1 MGMRISI
8 PPSIPHFGTTF
19 GTTRTMYH
27 FDTHLGTT
35 PFTTSVDRLTCL
47 GLCGMYN
54 PVSDSSSGNTPPP
67 GHFYILCG
75 CVMCSG
81 MIAAVNLPL
90 TFLYSIVWKTFTLPP
105 YTMAK
110 YFLYRVWPVRV

>member
-1 MGMRISI
+1 MRISI
-8 PPSIPHFGTTF
+8 TPSIPHFGTTF

-54 PVSDSSSGNTPPP
+54 PVSDNSSVNIPPPP
-67 GHFYILCG
+67 GHFYIFFVVVS
-75 CVMCSG
+75 CVV
-81 MIAAVNLPL
+81 A
-90 TFLYSIVWKTFTLPP
+90 
-105 YTMAK
+105 
-110 YFLYRVWPVRV
+110 

>member
-8 PPSIPHFGTTF
+8 PPSILHFGTTF

-54 PVSDSSSGNTPPP
+54 PVSDSSSGNTPRPQAT
-67 GHFYILCG
+67 FIFFVVVS
-75 CVMCSG
+75 CVV
-81 MIAAVNLPL
+81 A
-90 TFLYSIVWKTFTLPP
+90 
-105 YTMAK
+105 
-110 YFLYRVWPVRV
+110 

>member
-27 FDTHLGTT
+27 FDTNLGIT

-54 PVSDSSSGNTPPP
+54 PVSDNSSGNTPPP
-67 GHFYILCG
+67 APRPLLYFFCG

-90 TFLYSIVWKTFTLPP
+90 TFVYSIVWKTPHPPTLHHG
-105 YTMAK
+105 
-110 YFLYRVWPVRV
+110 

>member
-47 GLCGMYN
+47 GLLT
-54 PVSDSSSGNTPPP
+54 PVECITPPHTPTP
-67 GHFYILCG
+67 GHFYMFCG
-75 CVMCSG
+75 CVVCSG

-90 TFLYSIVWKTFTLPP
+90 TFLYSIVWKTLTLPP
-105 YTMAK
+105 
-110 YFLYRVWPVRV
+110 

>member
-47 GLCGMYN
+47 GFCGMYN
-54 PVSDSSSGNTPPP
+54 PVSDSSSGNTAPPAP
-67 GHFYILCG
+67 R
-75 CVMCSG
+75 
-81 MIAAVNLPL
+81 PL
-90 TFLYSIVWKTFTLPP
+90 L
-105 YTMAK
+105 
-110 YFLYRVWPVRV
+110 YFLWLCHV

>member
-1 MGMRISI
+1 MRIYI

-19 GTTRTMYH
+19 GTTRIMYH

-54 PVSDSSSGNTPPP
+54 PPYPQDTFIFFVVVS
-67 GHFYILCG
+67 
-75 CVMCSG
+75 CVV
-81 MIAAVNLPL
+81 A
-90 TFLYSIVWKTFTLPP
+90 
-105 YTMAK
+105 
-110 YFLYRVWPVRV
+110 

>member
-8 PPSIPHFGTTF
+8 PPSIPHFGSTF
-19 GTTRTMYH
+19 GTTRIMYH

-54 PVSDSSSGNTPPP
+54 PTYPPSPQATFIFFVVVS
-67 GHFYILCG
+67 
-75 CVMCSG
+75 CVV
-81 MIAAVNLPL
+81 A
-90 TFLYSIVWKTFTLPP
+90 
-105 YTMAK
+105 
-110 YFLYRVWPVRV
+110 

>member
-54 PVSDSSSGNTPPP
+54 PPYIQPPPP
-67 GHFYILCG
+67 GHFYIFVVVS
-75 CVMCSG
+75 CVV
-81 MIAAVNLPL
+81 A
-90 TFLYSIVWKTFTLPP
+90 
-105 YTMAK
+105 
-110 YFLYRVWPVRV
+110 

>member
-1 MGMRISI
+1 MGMRISL

-54 PVSDSSSGNTPPP
+54 PHTPHPQATCI
-67 GHFYILCG
+67 FFCG
-75 CVMCSG
+75 CVVCSG

-90 TFLYSIVWKTFTLPP
+90 TFLYSIVWKTLTLPP
-105 YTMAK
+105 
-110 YFLYRVWPVRV
+110 

>member
-54 PVSDSSSGNTPPP
+54 PHTPPQP
-67 GHFYILCG
+67 QATFIFFVVVS
-75 CVMCSG
+75 CVV
-81 MIAAVNLPL
+81 A
-90 TFLYSIVWKTFTLPP
+90 
-105 YTMAK
+105 
-110 YFLYRVWPVRV
+110 

>member
-54 PVSDSSSGNTPPP
+54 PHTPSPQAT
-67 GHFYILCG
+67 FIFFCG
-75 CVMCSG
+75 CVVCSG

-90 TFLYSIVWKTFTLPP
+90 TFLYSIVWKTLTLPP
-105 YTMAK
+105 
-110 YFLYRVWPVRV
+110 

>member
-8 PPSIPHFGTTF
+8 PPSIPHFGTSF

-47 GLCGMYN
+47 CLCGMYN
-54 PVSDSSSGNTPPP
+54 PHTPRPLL
-67 GHFYILCG
+67 HFCG
-75 CVMCSG
+75 CVVCSG

-90 TFLYSIVWKTFTLPP
+90 TFFYIV
-105 YTMAK
+105 
-110 YFLYRVWPVRV
+110 

>member
-19 GTTRTMYH
+19 GTKRTMYH
-27 FDTHLGTT
+27 FDTNLGTT
-35 PFTTSVDRLTCL
+35 PFTSSVDRLTCL

-54 PVSDSSSGNTPPP
+54 PVSDSSSGNTPPAP
-67 GHFYILCG
+67 RPLLYLCG

-90 TFLYSIVWKTFTLPP
+90 TWVYSIV
-105 YTMAK
+105 
-110 YFLYRVWPVRV
+110 

>member
-54 PVSDSSSGNTPPP
+54 PPYPPP
-67 GHFYILCG
+67 PR
-75 CVMCSG
+75 
-81 MIAAVNLPL
+81 PL
-90 TFLYSIVWKTFTLPP
+90 L
-105 YTMAK
+105 
-110 YFLYRVWPVRV
+110 YFLWLCRV

>member
-19 GTTRTMYH
+19 VTTRIMYH
-27 FDTHLGTT
+27 FDTHLGAT

-54 PVSDSSSGNTPPP
+54 PPIPPS
-67 GHFYILCG
+67 HQATYIFCG
-75 CVMCSG
+75 CVVCSG

-90 TFLYSIVWKTFTLPP
+90 TFLYSIVWKTLTLPP
-105 YTMAK
+105 
-110 YFLYRVWPVRV
+110 

>member
-1 MGMRISI
+1 MRISI

-35 PFTTSVDRLTCL
+35 LTTSVDRLTCL

-54 PVSDSSSGNTPPP
+54 PVSDSSSGNNPRPRP
-67 GHFYILCG
+67 LLYFFVVVS
-75 CVMCSG
+75 CVV

-90 TFLYSIVWKTFTLPP
+90 TFLYSIVWKTTHPPTLHHG
-105 YTMAK
+105 
-110 YFLYRVWPVRV
+110 

>member
-27 FDTHLGTT
+27 FATHLGTT

-54 PVSDSSSGNTPPP
+54 PR
-67 GHFYILCG
+67 I
-75 CVMCSG
+75 
-81 MIAAVNLPL
+81 
-90 TFLYSIVWKTFTLPP
+90 
-105 YTMAK
+105 
-110 YFLYRVWPVRV
+110 

>member
-54 PVSDSSSGNTPPP
+54 PHPYPTPR
-67 GHFYILCG
+67 
-75 CVMCSG
+75 
-81 MIAAVNLPL
+81 PL
-90 TFLYSIVWKTFTLPP
+90 L
-105 YTMAK
+105 
-110 YFLYRVWPVRV
+110 YFLWLCRV